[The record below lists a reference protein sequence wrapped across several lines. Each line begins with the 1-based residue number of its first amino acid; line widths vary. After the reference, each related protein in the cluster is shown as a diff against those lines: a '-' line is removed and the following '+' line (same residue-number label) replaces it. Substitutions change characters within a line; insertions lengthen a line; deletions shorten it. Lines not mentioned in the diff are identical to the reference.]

1 MSYKFE
7 NTVGGKLVKAYEQA
21 VKECLVVP
29 NHMLPEDY
37 HDSVRGGRTLAHLDK
52 MCDKRDGLTDHRKL
66 KALKAENIENYRKQF
81 EESGSFEYDGHR
93 NDLQLYKNEMAFCS
107 ACPDIEIDEDDLM
120 EQQNE

>member
-37 HDSVRGGRTLAHLDK
+37 HDNVRGGRTLARLDE
-52 MCDKRDGLTDHRKL
+52 MCDKRDGVTEHKKL
-66 KALKAENIENYRKQF
+66 KALKAENIERYRKQW
-81 EESGSFEYDGHR
+81 EENESIAYDGHID
-93 NDLQLYKNEMAFCS
+93 DLQLTKNLMAFCD
-107 ACPDIEIDEDDLM
+107 ACPDIEIDEDDLL
-120 EQQNE
+120 EQ